1 MDRTGVLMAMDFNK
15 PVKGDHYDTG
25 FLSTIR
31 AHVLA
36 AAMWLDTAQ
45 AGAVSNPV
53 AGVKRY
59 NAGTGLFEQHTGSG
73 WAELGV
79 GYLKKTA
86 PTSYGSL
93 QVAGSTGGWAGIQFV
108 GTKLWNLMV
117 NPSDGLTGVY
127 NTTDGVWLWHF
138 NGAGQ
143 LAVGTVPWARVSGAP
158 AITALT
164 ADISATGNT
173 VARRDASGY
182 LYAAYLNQGSG
193 NNENPGIS
201 QVLVT
206 NGSDNFLRKAS
217 LAHLGNSLTVPWAN
231 VSGRPTDLGS
241 FTNGPGYITS
251 APLAGYAQ
259 LASGPTFTGRVFG
272 NNGGSGLGRV
282 LVQSGGTPPAMAA
295 GDLCLIY

>member
-1 MDRTGVLMAMDFNK
+1 MAIDFNK

-25 FLSTIR
+25 FLTAIR

-36 AAMWLDTAQ
+36 TAMWLDTAQ
-45 AGAVSNPV
+45 AGAINNAV

-59 NAGTGLFEQHTGSG
+59 NAGTGLFEQHTGAG
-73 WAELGV
+73 WAELNV

-93 QVAGSTGGWAGIQFV
+93 QIGGSSNGWAGIQFV
-108 GTKLWNLMV
+108 GSKLWTLMV
-117 NPSDGLTGVY
+117 SAAEGASGVH
-127 NTTDGVWLWHF
+127 NTTDGAWLWYF
-138 NGAGQ
+138 NGSGQ
-143 LAVGTVPWARVSGAP
+143 LAAGSVPWARIPDPP

-164 ADISATGNT
+164 ADSNATGNT
-173 VARRDASGY
+173 VARRDGNGY

-193 NNENPGIS
+193 NSENPAVS

-206 NGSDNFLRKAS
+206 NGADNFLRKAS
-217 LAHLGNSLTVPWAN
+217 LAHLGNSITVPWGN

-241 FTNGPGYITS
+241 FTNGPGFITS
-251 APLAGYAQ
+251 APLASYAQ
-259 LASGPTFTGRVFG
+259 LNSGPSFTGRVFG
-272 NNGGSGLGRV
+272 NGGGSGLGKV
-282 LVQSGGTPPAMAA
+282 LVQAGGTPPAMAA

>member
-1 MDRTGVLMAMDFNK
+1 MAIDFNK
-15 PVKGDHYDTG
+15 PVKTDNYDTG
-25 FLSTIR
+25 FLASVR

-45 AGAVSNPV
+45 AGTVSNPS

-59 NAGTGLFEQHTGSG
+59 NAGTGLFEQYTGAA

-79 GYLKKTA
+79 GYLKKIA

-93 QVAGSTGGWAGIQFV
+93 QIQGSTNGWAGIQFV
-108 GTKLWNLMV
+108 GSKLWNFMV
-117 NPSDGLTGVY
+117 ATGDGTSGVY
-127 NTTDGVWLWHF
+127 NTTDGAWLWLF

-143 LAVGTVPWARVSGAP
+143 LAAGTVPWGRIPDPP
-158 AITALT
+158 AITALS
-164 ADISATGNT
+164 ADTSPTGNT
-173 VARRDASGY
+173 VARRDANGY

-201 QVLVT
+201 QVMVT
-206 NGSDNFLRKAS
+206 NGSDNFLRKAHI
-217 LAHLGNSLTVPWAN
+217 AHLGNSITVPWGN

-241 FTNGPGYITS
+241 FSNGPGYITS
-251 APLAGYAQ
+251 APLASYAA
-259 LASGPTFTGRVFG
+259 LGSAPTFAGRVFG
-272 NNGGSGLGRV
+272 NGGGSGLGKV
-282 LVQSGGTPPAMAA
+282 LVQSGGTPPAMSA

>member
-1 MDRTGVLMAMDFNK
+1 MAMDFNK

-25 FLSTIR
+25 FLATIR

-45 AGAVSNPV
+45 AGAVANPV

-59 NAGTGLFEQHTGSG
+59 NAGTGLFEQHTGAG

-158 AITALT
+158 AITGLS
-164 ADISATGNT
+164 ADTSATGNT

-206 NGSDNFLRKAS
+206 NGSDNFLRKAN

-231 VSGRPTDLGS
+231 VSGRPTDLAS

-282 LVQSGGTPPAMAA
+282 LVQSGGTPPAMSA